1 MKKMICNLLFCMIMA
16 LTILN
21 MTACDGGNADNES
34 GSGVDVSDNSNVE
47 KNEKDISRSELQDE
61 ELPEDNQANHGPYK
75 VMETELGYYYNLGL
89 VNSVQNEKGL
99 TISNRDNLMN
109 MFFFDK
115 EAGIAVQLC
124 DKPECHHQ
132 QTNDCVATYN
142 KLWVIGQDIYD
153 GYLYTYGE
161 ERDDEISRFSLY
173 RTALDGSAIDRVG
186 VVMEAENKSESAYII
201 KPDLTLGDF
210 GDGMIIHKGY
220 AYLPYYLRVGTT
232 MKGFK
237 GGGIKRM
244 NLKTGE
250 TETVFEMPD
259 SNGRYPYQM
268 IGDGDYIYF
277 LMIDKHFQQ
286 NWFRYDTKTGIY
298 EKNPWEKK
306 CKGLIQAIKNSI
318 IYTVLTEENLE
329 NDNKAEKRFTNKLL
343 VYKITDDESV
353 EQICEIEINKSDRAY
368 AGNNKGILVYKDYYV
383 VIHGEKLTVYS
394 AKQENFGNVLGE
406 LAYDAEWSQYSNE
419 YAEFKINN
427 DKIYRVYQKPR
438 LENEEWDKI
447 GHAERG
453 PYINHGRFYQSCPI
467 EDIIKGKGEWTESYR
482 TLFEES

>member
-1 MKKMICNLLFCMIMA
+1 MKKVKCNLLFCMIMV
-16 LTILN
+16 LTILC
-21 MTACDGGNADNES
+21 MSACDGGNTDSDKVSTNGDN
-34 GSGVDVSDNSNVE
+34 DSDIQ
-47 KNEKDISRSELQDE
+47 KNEKDLSKSEQQDE
-61 ELPEDNQANHGPYK
+61 ELPEDNQANHGTYK

-115 EAGIAVQLC
+115 ETGIAVQLC

-318 IYTVLTEENLE
+318 IYTVLTEEN
-329 NDNKAEKRFTNKLL
+329 DNKAEKRFTNKLL

-368 AGNNKGILVYKDYYV
+368 AGNNKGILVYKDYFV

-394 AKQENFGNVLGE
+394 ARSENFGNVLGE
-406 LAYDAEWSQYSNE
+406 LAYDAEWSQYSND

-453 PYINHGRFYQSCPI
+453 PYIYHGRFYQSCPI

>member
-1 MKKMICNLLFCMIMA
+1 MKKVKCNLLFCMIMV
-16 LTILN
+16 LTILCIS
-21 MTACDGGNADNES
+21 ACGEGNTDSDKVSTNGDN
-34 GSGVDVSDNSNVE
+34 DSDIQ
-47 KNEKDISRSELQDE
+47 KNEKDLSKSEQQDE

-115 EAGIAVQLC
+115 ETGIAVQLC

-353 EQICEIEINKSDRAY
+353 EQICEIEINKSDRAAY

-394 AKQENFGNVLGE
+394 AKPENFGNVLGE

>member
-1 MKKMICNLLFCMIMA
+1 MKKVKCNLLFCMIMV
-16 LTILN
+16 LTILC
-21 MTACDGGNADNES
+21 MSACDGGNTDSDKVSTNGDN
-34 GSGVDVSDNSNVE
+34 DSDIQ
-47 KNEKDISRSELQDE
+47 KNEKDLSKSEQQDE
-61 ELPEDNQANHGPYK
+61 ELPEDNQANHGTYK

-115 EAGIAVQLC
+115 ETGIAVQLC

-232 MKGFK
+232 MKG
-237 GGGIKRM
+237 
-244 NLKTGE
+244 LK
-250 TETVFEMPD
+250 
-259 SNGRYPYQM
+259 
-268 IGDGDYIYF
+268 
-277 LMIDKHFQQ
+277 
-286 NWFRYDTKTGIY
+286 
-298 EKNPWEKK
+298 
-306 CKGLIQAIKNSI
+306 
-318 IYTVLTEENLE
+318 
-329 NDNKAEKRFTNKLL
+329 
-343 VYKITDDESV
+343 
-353 EQICEIEINKSDRAY
+353 
-368 AGNNKGILVYKDYYV
+368 
-383 VIHGEKLTVYS
+383 
-394 AKQENFGNVLGE
+394 
-406 LAYDAEWSQYSNE
+406 
-419 YAEFKINN
+419 
-427 DKIYRVYQKPR
+427 
-438 LENEEWDKI
+438 
-447 GHAERG
+447 
-453 PYINHGRFYQSCPI
+453 CPI
-467 EDIIKGKGEWTESYR
+467 QTGDILIK
-482 TLFEES
+482 